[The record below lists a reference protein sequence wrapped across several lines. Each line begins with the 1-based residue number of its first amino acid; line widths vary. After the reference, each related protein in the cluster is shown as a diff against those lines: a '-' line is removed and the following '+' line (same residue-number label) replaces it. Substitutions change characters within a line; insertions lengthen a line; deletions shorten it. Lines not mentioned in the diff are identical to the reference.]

1 MEIARKSELHVF
13 FFTTLFCIFDRGL
26 LLFYSLVS
34 TYLTDW
40 KHMLCKLSY
49 FLTIKLQCQLLQIQN
64 SVWHIRKN
72 RHEPK
77 ERGKHINSKASGT
90 YEKEI
95 ISKEQI
101 YFFKYIWKLLLK
113 LFRMNISY
121 VPQGGKIQSW
131 FKVFL
136 LPGLLYSLVWMICI
150 DTIIGNLM

>member
-1 MEIARKSELHVF
+1 MEIARKSELHAI

-101 YFFKYIWKLLLK
+101 NFLNIFESYCSNYSEWIYLMYHRGEKYNPDLKFFFCLGYFI
-113 LFRMNISY
+113 
-121 VPQGGKIQSW
+121 V
-131 FKVFL
+131 
-136 LPGLLYSLVWMICI
+136 
-150 DTIIGNLM
+150 